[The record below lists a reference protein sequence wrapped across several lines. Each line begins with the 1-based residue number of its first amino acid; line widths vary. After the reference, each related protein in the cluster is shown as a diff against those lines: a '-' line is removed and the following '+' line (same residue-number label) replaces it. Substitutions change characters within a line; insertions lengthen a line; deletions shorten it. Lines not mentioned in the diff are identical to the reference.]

1 MFGWQ
6 TVTTFQ
12 LILRHSLLDN
22 ISAYAQF
29 VCAGAVQF
37 VYEFLSLST
46 HKENRR
52 YQELTLNPSCEQSVK
67 YDRAVSADMFA
78 WSLSV
83 CESPLSWVGLVL
95 VQRLPTCS
103 SLYGGGLSINSIA
116 IAVSYGEI
124 DCKLFCFKVL
134 WCQFYYFCKLNFNW
148 YKICKLYL

>member
-52 YQELTLNPSCEQSVK
+52 YQEPTLNPSCEQSVK
-67 YDRAVSADMFA
+67 YDCAVSADMFA

-83 CESPLSWVGLVL
+83 WVTSILSWASVGSKIANMFIVIW
-95 VQRLPTCS
+95 
-103 SLYGGGLSINSIA
+103 GGLSINSIA
-116 IAVSYGEI
+116 VTVSYGEI
-124 DCKLFCFKVL
+124 GCKLFCFKVL
-134 WCQFYYFCKLNFNW
+134 WCQFYYFCKLNFKW